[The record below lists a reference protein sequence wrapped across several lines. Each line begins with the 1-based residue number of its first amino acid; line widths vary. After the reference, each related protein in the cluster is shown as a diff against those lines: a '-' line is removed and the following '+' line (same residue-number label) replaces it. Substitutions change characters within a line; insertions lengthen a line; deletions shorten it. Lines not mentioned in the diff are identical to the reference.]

1 MTASIAD
8 NYQAV
13 TERMRE
19 AARRAGRDINRVTL
33 VAVSKRQ
40 PVERI
45 GELATLGHR
54 DFGENVIQAWR
65 GRQLTQPNLRW
76 HLIGPLQTNKAGAIA
91 IGQPALIHSVDR
103 TKLVGALNAKWRD
116 LAPLQVLLQV
126 NIDREPQK
134 SGCLPEQCD
143 AMVDAISAAS
153 RLRLR
158 GLMCIPKP
166 PSDRPPKRAFTAMR
180 ELLEAVSDRVD
191 GPPEL
196 SMGMSGDFEAAIEEG
211 STIVRVGTALF
222 GPRPGP

>member
-45 GELATLGHR
+45 GELAALGHR

-65 GRQLTQPNLRW
+65 GRQRTQPNLRW

-91 IGQPALIHSVDR
+91 IGGEKKRQALVTEASQGRWDERWH
-103 TKLVGALNAKWRD
+103 
-116 LAPLQVLLQV
+116 PL
-126 NIDREPQK
+126 RE
-134 SGCLPEQCD
+134 EW
-143 AMVDAISAAS
+143 VIVAAH
-153 RLRLR
+153 RQH
-158 GLMCIPKP
+158 
-166 PSDRPPKRAFTAMR
+166 RAG
-180 ELLEAVSDRVD
+180 ED
-191 GPPEL
+191 
-196 SMGMSGDFEAAIEEG
+196 
-211 STIVRVGTALF
+211 
-222 GPRPGP
+222 